1 MTVEQLNVIITA
13 QNTEFNRRLDEV
25 NGRLDTMA
33 TTAERSA
40 NKTYSVFQG
49 LAGKIAALGIGKI
62 IADSITEGMNAIE
75 SESLFETSLGEYADN
90 AREWSEKLGNS
101 LGLDDYALRK
111 NVGTLYT
118 MTKSMGVAKDSAL
131 SMSQE
136 FSLLAEDMASFYN
149 MSSEEAFTKLKSG
162 LTGETEP
169 LKALGILVDENT
181 VKQYAYKSGIAEVG
195 EELTQ
200 TQKVLA
206 RYQAIMA
213 QTSTAQGDLARTID
227 SPANQLRILKNE
239 VKELMRDTGTV
250 LMPTVSS
257 LLGMARSGL
266 ELVAPLVNGL
276 AEGVNTVSEAI
287 INSSQPTKTM
297 LTLTLAMAL
306 AIPAVTKAQLLMTAA
321 KGAYSALLTIL
332 IPKQL
337 TFAAALKATAGWIG
351 IIAAAIG
358 IFSLINDANSAA
370 AATTKDTADAFAAE
384 EAGAKAAADGV
395 DDLANSMDDLGKTA
409 TKSLAAVDKL
419 NIFQGVGS
427 GSATGAFVSQNDL
440 DMLGDADGILG
451 DIQEQISEIF
461 STDIFGGINAD
472 SLYNGLKGAWEWL
485 TTDGYGLL
493 KEGIGAVFETGQDV
507 WTVFFG
513 NDTERRQSL
522 TKLNEGVKSFF
533 GADWTNFWQGVGS
546 NVNKALFGTEDERY
560 EAWKALDEQ
569 FKGFFGDFG
578 EDWSDFWQGVGAGI
592 QDFAK
597 GDLRG
602 GLNTINSQ
610 FEGLF
615 GDLGKDWSNFWQGV
629 GSGFYEF
636 ANAGKINENE
646 LHSKYS
652 SLIQDIQLATNDYLR
667 EGLSAEEA
675 LKKAEDDFLKTSE
688 AIYYYQNLAQN
699 ARTLAD
705 VIEDEKKIDA
715 QMMEYTY
722 VQPSYLTSAAATNYE
737 TATRA
742 EWMAAMGQP
751 IINNYTTIVNEIDG
765 EEVASYVISKETR
778 TEEVS
783 NGY

>member
-49 LAGKIAALGIGKI
+49 LAGKIAALGIGKL
-62 IADSITEGMNAIE
+62 IANSITEGMNAIE

-111 NVGTLYT
+111 NITTLFNIS
-118 MTKSMGVAKDSAL
+118 KNMGLAGESAL
-131 SMSQE
+131 SLSQN
-136 FSLLAEDMASFYN
+136 FAMLTEDMVAAYN
-149 MSSEEAFTKLKSG
+149 LSSEEAFAKLRSG

-169 LKALGILVDENT
+169 LKALGILVDDNT
-181 VKQYAYKSGIAEVG
+181 VKQYAYQNGIAEVG
-195 EELTQ
+195 AELDR
-200 TQKVLA
+200 TQKILA
-206 RYQAIMA
+206 RYYAIMD
-213 QTSTAQGDLARTID
+213 QTTSAQGQWAREMEK
-227 SPANQLRILKNE
+227 PAGQWRILKTDIQ
-239 VKELMRDTGTV
+239 ELMRDTGTT

-266 ELVAPLVNGL
+266 ELVTPLVNGL

-370 AATTKDTADAFAAE
+370 AATTKATADAFAAE
-384 EAGAKAAADGV
+384 ESGAKAAADGV
-395 DDLANSMDDLGKTA
+395 DDLANSMDDLGAKA

-419 NIFQGVGS
+419 NIVGGSVGS
-427 GSATGAFVSQNDL
+427 TGSFVSQGDI
-440 DMLGDADGILG
+440 DMLGDADSILG

-493 KEGIGAVFETGQDV
+493 KEGIGAVFETEQDV

-610 FEGLF
+610 F
-615 GDLGKDWSNFWQGV
+615 
-629 GSGFYEF
+629 
-636 ANAGKINENE
+636 
-646 LHSKYS
+646 
-652 SLIQDIQLATNDYLR
+652 
-667 EGLSAEEA
+667 
-675 LKKAEDDFLKTSE
+675 
-688 AIYYYQNLAQN
+688 
-699 ARTLAD
+699 
-705 VIEDEKKIDA
+705 
-715 QMMEYTY
+715 
-722 VQPSYLTSAAATNYE
+722 
-737 TATRA
+737 
-742 EWMAAMGQP
+742 
-751 IINNYTTIVNEIDG
+751 
-765 EEVASYVISKETR
+765 
-778 TEEVS
+778 
-783 NGY
+783 